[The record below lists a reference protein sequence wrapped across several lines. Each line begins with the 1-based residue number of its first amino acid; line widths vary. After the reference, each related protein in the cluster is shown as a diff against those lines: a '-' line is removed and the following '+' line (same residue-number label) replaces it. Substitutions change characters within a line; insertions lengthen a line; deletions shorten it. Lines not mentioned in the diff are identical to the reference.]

1 MFSIEEIEQIMEDS
15 AEAIAKQKEIDDLL
29 SGQLTQ
35 EDEDDVLKELEDL
48 VEAAAADDVKV
59 SQLPEVPTDELPGEV
74 SFLSS
79 SFLILRN
86 SWTNIFYIEIGM
98 KMCEDVLKAKDKLEQ
113 RFSTQN
119 TPRSVF

>member
-86 SWTNIFYIEIGM
+86 SWTNIFYIVIGM
-98 KMCEDVLKAKDKLEQ
+98 KMCEDVSKCQ
-113 RFSTQN
+113 S
-119 TPRSVF
+119 